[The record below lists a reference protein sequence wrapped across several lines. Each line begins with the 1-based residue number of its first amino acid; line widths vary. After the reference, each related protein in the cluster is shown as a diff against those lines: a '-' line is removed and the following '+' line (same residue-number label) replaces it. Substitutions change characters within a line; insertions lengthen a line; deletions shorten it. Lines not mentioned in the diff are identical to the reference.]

1 MKKINLAIFCSNL
14 FLMLFCGLN
23 LLAQQPP
30 KTFIY
35 RQIDADT
42 LKAYVFQPTTP
53 GENHPAILLFHGG
66 GFKFGDASWCFDR
79 AKEFAEK
86 GIVSIC
92 IDYRLANNGLT
103 PIDGIEDACA
113 AFTWTRIH
121 AKELR
126 IDTKRVAGY
135 GISAGG
141 LLVACAAELQSLR
154 GNEIPGKSRPNV
166 MLLYSPALNVV
177 NEKPFDALMQG
188 KGNSADYSPSEFVS
202 SKLPPT
208 LIIQGEQDSIT
219 LARYA
224 RTYRDAAMK
233 VGARCILVVYPR
245 VGHLLTRN
253 VMHQENDFDPDPTDV
268 ADAYKREDDFL
279 QSLGYIAK

>member
-1 MKKINLAIFCSNL
+1 
-14 FLMLFCGLN
+14 MLFCGLN

-177 NEKPFDALMQG
+177 NEKPFDALMQE